1 MQHLSFAEAEE
12 SPCLTLLL
20 PPIFAA
26 TYDLTYPD
34 HHNNVLVKIPQA
46 LNCEY
51 PPCRGKQKEWGWGS
65 LWYFLFGKQHGS
77 LYGQFGFDFLLPR
90 NRFFMNLETVWC
102 YWYFAAKNQF
112 EANFHISFLSKS
124 GFRQFLEI

>member
-1 MQHLSFAEAEE
+1 MNRTLLININDIWMSAPILCRIYHLLSVHKYTYTNVLHIYTKCLFTNTYTNVLLIQIGGKYILDVLGDCMQDLSSGQAEE

-51 PPCRGKQKEWGWGS
+51 PPCRGKQK
-65 LWYFLFGKQHGS
+65 
-77 LYGQFGFDFLLPR
+77 
-90 NRFFMNLETVWC
+90 
-102 YWYFAAKNQF
+102 
-112 EANFHISFLSKS
+112 
-124 GFRQFLEI
+124 